1 MPTFSEE
8 LQVAEFGTFPV
19 IDLTKNKTK
28 GYGIFNSF
36 TELSSLSPSIRSV
49 GYLAIITD
57 GVTVTMLLHNGAS
70 ITDWTVDDFI
80 TILETTV
87 GENTAALGGTED
99 SFFIEG
105 EIILGFTRSFTGEV
119 LSFGAISPSY
129 IVPYHGPTAEYAIP
143 IVETFAESDYTTLK
157 QVGFHAKSLPNAIV
171 NDTTTELTSCKWKCS
186 AYIGDFLYQGDYAAG
201 AATIP
206 TPVLDQ
212 ASAVAFRDAT
222 WTASVGD
229 PVYDWLISFPKGS
242 RTNSYILYGYNPTGG
257 TFSYSGYKPWL
268 ITGDPTSDAEWTNP
282 NNWTELGG
290 APIQIGFTTTDAVVA
305 NSVQSGLGPFGN
317 CMPPY
322 GLTTNINYS
331 DGLLA
336 QNLLSNGVITN
347 LGDLSNTHLVLTFNS
362 EMYGYLDEW
371 NFYNNNFNFIPI
383 PKVKYRGLLSYSL

>member
-36 TELSSLSPSIRSV
+36 NELASLSPNIRSV

-57 GVTVTMLLHNGAS
+57 GATVTMLLHNGPS
-70 ITDWTVDDFI
+70 TTNWTVDDFI

-105 EIILGFTRSFTGEV
+105 EVILGFTRDFSGGVIPAT
-119 LSFGAISPSY
+119 SPSY
-129 IVPYHGPTAEYAIP
+129 IIPYHGPTAEYGIP
-143 IVETFAESDYTTLK
+143 IVEVFAESDYTSLQ

-171 NDTTTELTSCKWKCS
+171 NDTTAELTSCKWKCS

-201 AATIP
+201 AATIS

-212 ASAVAFRDAT
+212 TAAIAFRDAT
-222 WTASVGD
+222 WTASAGD
-229 PVYDWLISFPKGS
+229 PVYDWLVSFPIVT
-242 RTNSYILYGYNPTGG
+242 RANSYILYGYNPTGG
-257 TFSYSGYKPWL
+257 TISYSGYKPWL
-268 ITGDPTSDAEWTNP
+268 ATGDPTSNAEWANP
-282 NNWTELGG
+282 NNWAELGG
-290 APIQIGFTTTDAVVA
+290 SPIQIGFTTTDAIVA
-305 NSVQSGLGPFGN
+305 NSIQSGIAPFGN
-317 CMPPY
+317 CMPPF
-322 GLTTNINYS
+322 GLTSNINYQ

-336 QNLLSNGVITN
+336 QNLLSNGVIAN
-347 LGDLSNTHLVLTFNS
+347 LGDLSNTHLVLTFS
-362 EMYGYLDEW
+362 TEMQNYLGEW
-371 NFYNNNFNFIPI
+371 NVLNNNGSYTPVPRI
-383 PKVKYRGLLSYSL
+383 KYRGLLSYSL